1 MTPNSRKTF
10 KEWCLRQLGAPV
22 LQINMADSQIED
34 AIDMALDYFKE
45 YHGDGTQKTYLR
57 HKVTGTVVTLSN
69 ASSYTKGEQLT
80 GSLGGRYTVFD
91 IPSPT
96 TIRVIPQGVASV
108 QVNEVLTGA
117 SSGTVGVATNV
128 VLGDIDRGYLTVSD
142 GVEAITKVFPLT
154 TSIYGSGIFDIRY
167 QMRLN
172 DLFDLYSTEMT
183 YYTNVMQHLSLIDFQ
198 LTVEKS
204 FQFNRYTN
212 TLVIDMNWKT
222 AINPDEFIMVEA
234 FVKTD
239 PELYNRMYGDR
250 LLRKLA
256 TAYMK
261 KQWGTNMKRYNGVT
275 ILGGITMNGQVMY
288 EEAMQE
294 IKEIEDEIRDSW
306 TVPPPILIG

>member
-1 MTPNSRKTF
+1 MTPNSRKTL

-22 LQINMADSQIED
+22 LEINVADSQVED
-34 AIDMALDYFKE
+34 AVDLALDYFKE

-57 HKVTGTVVTLSN
+57 HKVTGTVVTVSN
-69 ASSYTKGEQLT
+69 ASSYVKGEMAS
-80 GSLGGRYTVFD
+80 GSLGGMYTVFD
-91 IPSPT
+91 VTSPT
-96 TIRVIPQGVASV
+96 TLRLIPQGVASL
-108 QVNEVLTGA
+108 QVNEVLTGR

-128 VLGDIDRGYLTVSD
+128 VLGDIDRGYLTVGP

-212 TLVIDMNWKT
+212 LLTIDMNWKT

-234 FVKTD
+234 FVRTD
-239 PELYNRMYGDR
+239 PELFNAMYGDR

-256 TAYMK
+256 TAYIK
-261 KQWGTNMKRYNGVT
+261 KQWGMNMKKYNGVT
-275 ILGGITMNGQVMY
+275 ILGGLTMNGQVIF
-288 EEAMQE
+288 EEANQE
-294 IKEIEDEIRDSW
+294 IKEIENEIRDAW